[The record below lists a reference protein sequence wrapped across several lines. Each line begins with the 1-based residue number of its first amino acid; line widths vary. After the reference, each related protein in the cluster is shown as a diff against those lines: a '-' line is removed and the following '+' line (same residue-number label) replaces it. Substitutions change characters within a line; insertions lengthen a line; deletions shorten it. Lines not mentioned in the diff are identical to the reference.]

1 MRVLI
6 TGSAGFVASHMVE
19 HFLENTDWDIV
30 GLDSF
35 RHRGDSLRVQSDMDP
50 KRYTVHYCDLAA
62 PISRRLAEK
71 IGPVDFIVNVASLS
85 HVETSIEDPRPFV
98 ENNVGLALSML
109 EYARHCGGAKLTS
122 LPSATWGGHPLKAF
136 VQISTDEVYGA
147 APNGVHY
154 KEWDRLLPSNP
165 YSASKAAQEALCIA
179 YWRTYGVPVVIT
191 NTMNI
196 VGERQDPEKF
206 VPMLISR
213 IHRGEEVVIHGS
225 EDKIGSRFY
234 LHARNQADAILWLLK
249 NHEPSRYEETPS
261 EIAHLSRFNVVG
273 DVEINN
279 LDLAKLVAKIMKK
292 PLHYKFQDFH
302 LTRPGHDRRYA
313 LEGQKLRD
321 AGWRAPVSFEKSLE
335 KTISW
340 YLSHEEWM

>member
-35 RHRGDSLRVQSDMDP
+35 RHRGDSLRVTPGMDP
-50 KRYTVHYCDLAA
+50 KRYTVHTCDLSA
-62 PISRRLAEK
+62 PISYRLAEK
-71 IGPVDFIVNVASLS
+71 IGPVDYIVNAASLS

-98 ENNVGLALSML
+98 ENNIGLGLSML
-109 EYARHCGGAKLTS
+109 DYALRLVHLDSQTGRSQRLR
-122 LPSATWGGHPLKAF
+122 AF

-147 APNGVHY
+147 APLGVRY

-165 YSASKAAQEALCIA
+165 YSASKAAQEALCVA
-179 YWRTYGVPVVIT
+179 YWRTYGVPVIIT

-196 VGERQDPEKF
+196 IGERQDPEKF

-213 IHRGEEVVIHGS
+213 IHREEQVVIHGS
-225 EDKIGSRFY
+225 EERPGSRFY
-234 LHARNQADAILWLLK
+234 LHARNQADAILWLLRTV
-249 NHEPSRYEETPS
+249 EPARYEETPS
-261 EIAHLSRFNVVG
+261 EIRRPSRYNVVG

-279 LDLAKLVAKIMKK
+279 LELAQLVAKIMGK
-292 PLHYKFQDFH
+292 PLKYRFQDFH

-313 LEGQKLRD
+313 LDGSKLRN
-321 AGWRAPVSFEKSLE
+321 AGWRAPVEFEESLRR
-335 KTISW
+335 TIKW
-340 YLSHEEWM
+340 TLAHPEWMC